1 MPETTPTPKRV
12 RITSPRRDARRR
24 GERRSDAVELTEQTG
39 LGEVYL
45 TALLRA
51 QLRLALAVLIAVG
64 GPLVALP
71 ALFLLNPSVA
81 RAAVGP
87 VPVSW
92 LVVGVLVYPFVYAAA
107 RLHVR
112 QSERIER
119 DFTDL
124 MNRQQ

>member
-1 MPETTPTPKRV
+1 MRS
-12 RITSPRRDARRR
+12 IPRLGAASRRP
-24 GERRSDAVELTEQTG
+24 GSRRHAYWRRQGRRLAAA
-39 LGEVYL
+39 
-45 TALLRA
+45 ALA
-51 QLRLALAVLIAVG
+51 ALAVLIAVG

-92 LVVGVLVYPFVYAAA
+92 LVVGVVVYPFVYAAA